1 MNATVACV
9 ADATV
14 MPLAAAFTAAFPDPL
29 DHDLPSDDV
38 VVTTRRGMVRMALVA
53 TEVASR
59 FQREGVQHDAMAW
72 MLSPRALFDG
82 AAAIDACTDRDACL
96 RGTLLHGLSLGL
108 DAEPGEIDALV
119 DDNDV
124 NDGNDGAADSEAID
138 PRCAGGGDLDAHQLV
153 AEGHRTGG
161 GPRHDNVLPLRP
173 KAEPAPRLFTA
184 TVVADD
190 GFETVHAFHASFAM
204 DEAEIAGR
212 LYMRMGA
219 AAADAAIV
227 LGFDHTSPIVE
238 ALVSQAICDTLM
250 MIDAEPSSPLAAGL
264 DLNIEQRFLA

>member
-9 ADATV
+9 ADAKMT
-14 MPLAAAFTAAFPDPL
+14 PPAKFARGFPDPL
-29 DHDLPSDDV
+29 DHDLPSDAV
-38 VVTTRRGMVRMALVA
+38 VVTTRRGMVRVALVA

-96 RGTLLHGLSLGL
+96 RGTLLHGLSLGF

-119 DDNDV
+119 DD
-124 NDGNDGAADSEAID
+124 DGDTDGDSVDFLGEN
-138 PRCAGGGDLDAHQLV
+138 GGDWDLRRRVGD
-153 AEGHRTGG
+153 GHRPVAG
-161 GPRHDNVLPLRP
+161 RHSDNIRPLRP
-173 KAEPAPRLFTA
+173 TAGPELRLFTA
-184 TVVADD
+184 TVLHDD
-190 GFETVHAFHASFAM
+190 GVETVQAFHASLGT
-204 DEAEIAGR
+204 DEAEIADR
-212 LYMRMGA
+212 LYARMGA

-227 LGFDHTSPIVE
+227 AGFDHTSPIVE

-250 MIDAEPSSPLAAGL
+250 MIDAEPSSPLASGL

>member
-14 MPLAAAFTAAFPDPL
+14 MPLAAPFTAAFPDPL

-59 FQREGVQHDAMAW
+59 FQREGVEHDAMAW

-82 AAAIDACTDRDACL
+82 AAAIDACTNRDACL

-108 DAEPGEIDALV
+108 DAEPAEIDALV
-119 DDNDV
+119 DD
-124 NDGNDGAADSEAID
+124 DGDADGEAID
-138 PRCAGGGDLDAHQLV
+138 PRCDGGGDLDTHRLV

-227 LGFDHTSPIVE
+227 RGFDHTSPIVE

-264 DLNIEQRFLA
+264 DLNIEQRFYA

>member
-14 MPLAAAFTAAFPDPL
+14 MPLTAPFTTAYPDPL
-29 DHDLPSDDV
+29 DHDLPSDEV
-38 VVTTRRGMVRMALVA
+38 VVTTRRGMVRVALVA

-59 FQREGVQHDAMAW
+59 FQREGVQHDAMTW

-108 DAEPGEIDALV
+108 DAEAGEIDALV
-119 DDNDV
+119 DD
-124 NDGNDGAADSEAID
+124 DGDADGEAID
-138 PRCAGGGDLDAHQLV
+138 PRCDGGGDLDTHRLV

-173 KAEPAPRLFTA
+173 KVEPAPQLFTA

-227 LGFDHTSPIVE
+227 RGFDHTSPIVE

-264 DLNIEQRFLA
+264 DLNIEQRFYA

>member
-14 MPLAAAFTAAFPDPL
+14 MPLAAPITAAFPDPL

-119 DDNDV
+119 DD
-124 NDGNDGAADSEAID
+124 DGDADGDAID
-138 PRCAGGGDLDAHQLV
+138 PRGDGGGDLDTHRMV
-153 AEGHRTGG
+153 AEVHRTGG

-227 LGFDHTSPIVE
+227 RGFDHTSPIVE

>member
-9 ADATV
+9 ADAKMTPTLPAV
-14 MPLAAAFTAAFPDPL
+14 LARGFPDPL
-29 DHDLPSDDV
+29 DHDLPSDAV
-38 VVTTRRGMVRMALVA
+38 VVTTRRGMVRVALVA

-59 FQREGVQHDAMAW
+59 FQREGIQHDAMAW

-82 AAAIDACTDRDACL
+82 AAAIDACTDREACL

-108 DAEPGEIDALV
+108 DADPEEIDALV
-119 DDNDV
+119 EDDWDDGEADAKPAEPPMDSGADRNDRRSV
-124 NDGNDGAADSEAID
+124 PN
-138 PRCAGGGDLDAHQLV
+138 
-153 AEGHRTGG
+153 GHRAGG
-161 GPRHDNVLPLRP
+161 GPRHDNVLPLRS
-173 KAEPAPRLFTA
+173 KAGPAPRLFTA
-184 TVVADD
+184 TIVADD

-212 LYMRMGA
+212 LYMRIGG

-227 LGFDHTSPIVE
+227 RGFDQTSPIVE

-250 MIDAEPSSPLAAGL
+250 MIDADPSSPLAAGL
-264 DLNIEQRFLA
+264 DLNIEQRFYA

>member
-9 ADATV
+9 ADAKA
-14 MPLAAAFTAAFPDPL
+14 MPLPVAYTSAFPDPL

-38 VVTTRRGMVRMALVA
+38 VVTTRRGIVRIALVA
-53 TEVASR
+53 TEVATR
-59 FQREGVQHDAMAW
+59 FQRESMSHDPMAW
-72 MLSPRALFDG
+72 LLSPRALFGG
-82 AAAIDACTDRDACL
+82 AAAIDACTGRDACL
-96 RGTLLHGLSLGL
+96 RGTLLHGLSIGL
-108 DAEPGEIDALV
+108 DADPAAIDALV
-119 DDNDV
+119 DGDDDDGWHDNDA
-124 NDGNDGAADSEAID
+124 DASADDAYGNDGARQDARRPVANERRA
-138 PRCAGGGDLDAHQLV
+138 PGGS
-153 AEGHRTGG
+153 
-161 GPRHDNVLPLRP
+161 RHDNVLPLRP
-173 KAEPAPRLFTA
+173 KADPAPRLFTA

-227 LGFDHTSPIVE
+227 RGFDHTSPIVE

-250 MIDAEPSSPLAAGL
+250 MIDAAPMSPLAAGL